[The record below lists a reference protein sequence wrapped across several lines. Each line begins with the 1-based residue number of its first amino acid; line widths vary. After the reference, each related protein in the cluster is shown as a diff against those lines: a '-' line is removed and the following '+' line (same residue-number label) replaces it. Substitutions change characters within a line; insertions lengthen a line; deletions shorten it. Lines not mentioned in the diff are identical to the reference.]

1 MFLTF
6 VQKYIKSNAFWPST
20 VSHFP
25 IHRARS
31 LRPQVERNDLER
43 INLESP
49 TERAFTLRVNDDKPK
64 VLIIIGDDQA
74 AYDIRLVDMERD
86 GDLDALI
93 AGQQSKNVVWYETP
107 LK

>member
-1 MFLTF
+1 M
-6 VQKYIKSNAFWPST
+6 
-20 VSHFP
+20 
-25 IHRARS
+25 
-31 LRPQVERNDLER
+31 
-43 INLESP
+43 
-49 TERAFTLRVNDDKPK
+49 NDDKPK

-93 AGQQSKNVVWYETP
+93 AGQQSKNVVWFETP